1 MKYISYPFLV
11 LICVLI
17 VTCSTKSTYAPADR
31 LSASEQSAILNSMVR
46 YFAKRPEGANDS
58 NKFEARFDEYYLA
71 KAKEAQILFY
81 SQKDDS
87 YYFLISQI
95 APSMLGKRHAT
106 GGKFKLDDAG
116 HVIAYEEVFRT
127 WKMLPD
133 TLQKRGLVLFDKM
146 VNGESL
152 EPYQTKNSEG
162 IEYIEFPDELNYYDK
177 EARRWKTRI
186 EISKDTIG

>member
-1 MKYISYPFLV
+1 MRYISYLFLV
-11 LICVLI
+11 LFCALV
-17 VTCSTKSTYAPADR
+17 VSCGTEPTYAPADR
-31 LSASEQSAILNSMVR
+31 LSASEQSAILKSMVR

-58 NKFEARFDEYYLA
+58 NKLEARFDEYYVA
-71 KAKEAQILFY
+71 KAKEAQLLLYF
-81 SQKDDS
+81 QKDDY
-87 YYFLISQI
+87 YYFLISQV

-106 GGKFKLDDAG
+106 GGKFQLDDAG
-116 HVIAYEEVFRT
+116 EVTAYEEVFRT

-146 VNGESL
+146 VKGESL
-152 EPYQTKNSEG
+152 EPYQTTNSGG

-186 EISKDTIG
+186 VISKDTIG